1 MAATER
7 ARRPTSTP
15 QADIRSTG
23 NSVIKQRVNR
33 RIVWAVAR
41 RDLRRYFNNPTGYVF
56 VTLFVFLS
64 AALIPVGM
72 LASLATSNATIA
84 FILGSLFCAV
94 PIGVVGAAETF
105 SASFGRRIATLGVS
119 HHFRD
124 FARGLVELPAVLY
137 FVFLAAFFLYLNVVV
152 LGRRHW
158 PHDRASR
165 RLWLHH

>member
-64 AALIPVGM
+64 AAAAFWLAGAALIPVGT

-84 FILGSLFCAV
+84 FILGSLFCAL

-152 LGRRHW
+152 LVRLHW
-158 PHDRASR
+158 P
-165 RLWLHH
+165 